1 MYYENFEKLCKENNV
16 KPATVSKATG
26 VPTSTLTNWK
36 QGNYTPKQI
45 TLQPIADY
53 FNVSVDYLMTGKEPQ
68 IDYLYTDENADF
80 LIEVTK
86 MAKDQVFVERMM
98 KYMSLM
104 KENKKSV
111 DDMIDYMYDKENPKE
126 ES

>member
-80 LIEVTK
+80 LVEVTK

-111 DDMIDYMYDKENPKE
+111 DDMIDYMYDKESPKE

>member
-53 FNVSVDYLMTGKEPQ
+53 FNVSVDYLMTGDEPELKEYSQ
-68 IDYLYTDENADF
+68 EYAHLVSKIRNDTELSKALLKYFELSDAKKKHIVE
-80 LIEVTK
+80 LINLLSE
-86 MAKDQVFVERMM
+86 
-98 KYMSLM
+98 
-104 KENKKSV
+104 
-111 DDMIDYMYDKENPKE
+111 
-126 ES
+126 